1 MMEMLKVQK
10 RPNRQPT
17 PTEEER
23 LRYARIA
30 REIAKSNTEELLKVN
45 NFNSPTL

>member
-1 MMEMLKVQK
+1 MTEMLKVQK
-10 RPNRQPT
+10 LSNRQPT

-23 LRYARIA
+23 YARIA
-30 REIAKSNTEELLKVN
+30 REIAKANTEELLKVN

>member
-1 MMEMLKVQK
+1 MMEMLKVHK
-10 RPNRQPT
+10 RSNRQPT

-23 LRYARIA
+23 LRHARIA
-30 REIAKSNTEELLKVN
+30 REIAKANTEELLKVN